1 MARQQQLGS
10 WVRTLC
16 AVWGGELFSVLTSS
30 VLQMGFIW
38 HITMTTKSPLAVTL
52 ASLVGFLP
60 AALLGPIAGV
70 VVDRFPIPVVM
81 ISADMSIALV
91 SLCVTFW
98 ALGAGSIPLWL
109 VLVVLFLRSCGQ
121 SLHTPAFNALTPL
134 IAPKKMLDRLAGI
147 SQIVQQSGYLIGM
160 AVAAWMY
167 PHWGLNSMI
176 ALDVLGALVA
186 TACVVLSQVR
196 DTRKRTIAR
205 QETASA
211 EVKEAA
217 RQAWEGF
224 EIIRADEGLL
234 ALLIGAFLFNLAF
247 SPLAALFPLISI
259 DYFKAGT
266 GGAALIEAV
275 WSAGVIVGG
284 AIVGATGGLKKK
296 SHSILLSC
304 LIFGVTTM
312 WSGLL
317 PSSGFVLFVILNAI
331 MGLSQP
337 LYDAPVTALIQ
348 QRIAPKYL
356 GRAFALFQS
365 LQAWAL
371 PVGLAV
377 SAFFVDGVSVPSF
390 FVFCGSA
397 ILVLTVI
404 LWLLPQVRLL
414 DK

>member
-1 MARQQQLGS
+1 MARASLQP
-10 WVRTLC
+10 WVRTVST
-16 AVWGGELFSVLTSS
+16 VWGGELFSVLTSS

-70 VVDRFPIPVVM
+70 VVDRFAIPVVM

-91 SLCVTFW
+91 SLCVTLW
-98 ALGAGSIPLWL
+98 AWGVGSIPLWL

-121 SLHTPAFNALTPL
+121 SLHTPAFNALTPI

-186 TACVVLSQVR
+186 TACVVLSHVR
-196 DTRKRTIAR
+196 DTRTRNIAR
-205 QETASA
+205 QETALGG
-211 EVKEAA
+211 VQEAA

-224 EIIRADEGLL
+224 EIIRADKGLL

-275 WSAGVIVGG
+275 WSAGMIVGG

-304 LIFGVTTM
+304 LIFGVTTV

-371 PVGLAV
+371 PVGLAA

-397 ILVLTVI
+397 FLVLTVV

-414 DK
+414 DD